1 MLPNTE
7 AEEQNGWRQ
16 EGARYVSTKRS
27 TSSAASRG
35 GLRGVDPRSIAVAG
49 VLILSAA
56 LSLLL
61 AGCTDE
67 PRRLVMDDFESREL
81 ADWRTV
87 SGGAGGW
94 FVYTDGQK
102 APDPAH
108 SDPNVP
114 FDLPNPPQ
122 GTHAAVTGMNGPGT
136 RILYRDVTLDGRLRL
151 HEGVLRR
158 RRLQQPGY
166 PRVRRARRR
175 ISSSESTSCA
185 ARRRS
190 TRSRRATCSSTSS
203 KPRPAIRAASR
214 PRSASTCRA
223 GRARP
228 YGCGSQA
235 STTEALCAQEWTTSA
250 APIDSGADAGIE
262 LPDTPVASRALNLV
276 LHRLTEADALTA
288 LSDRAAELAREGE
301 FSGALLTWRVTE
313 RTCSARP
320 GASRTAR

>member
-1 MLPNTE
+1 MGGVRKGRDTCPRSDPAARPRRAA
-7 AEEQNGWRQ
+7 AE
-16 EGARYVSTKRS
+16 
-27 TSSAASRG
+27 
-35 GLRGVDPRSIAVAG
+35 GVDPRSIAVAG

-122 GTHAAVTGMNGPGT
+122 GTHAAVTDMNGPGT

-166 PRVRRARRR
+166 PRVRRARGESAVQNRPRAPLGADRLGREGRR
-175 ISSSESTSCA
+175 ARQRLPNLGRRSGPPRADPGQRRRVALGGPDRTAA
-185 ARRRS
+185 ARRRRQQRPS
-190 TRSRRATCSSTSS
+190 ARRSGRHPLRRS
-203 KPRPAIRAASR
+203 IRARTPASSFR
-214 PRSASTCRA
+214 TLP
-223 GRARP
+223 
-228 YGCGSQA
+228 
-235 STTEALCAQEWTTSA
+235 WHH
-250 APIDSGADAGIE
+250 AP
-262 LPDTPVASRALNLV
+262 
-276 LHRLTEADALTA
+276 
-288 LSDRAAELAREGE
+288 
-301 FSGALLTWRVTE
+301 
-313 RTCSARP
+313 
-320 GASRTAR
+320 